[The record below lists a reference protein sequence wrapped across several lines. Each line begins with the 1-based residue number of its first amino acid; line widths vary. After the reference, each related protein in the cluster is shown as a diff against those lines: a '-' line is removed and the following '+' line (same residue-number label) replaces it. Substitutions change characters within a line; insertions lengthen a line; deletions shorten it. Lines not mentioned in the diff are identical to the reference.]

1 MCGCVVVNG
10 CGSFRE
16 ESLPDVPPHLVI
28 KEHTDNTKPLILHFF
43 WKHTSIELK
52 RSVSYMF
59 KKKLVSIATCGN
71 NREASCLNQE
81 SDGQVQGKT
90 SVITTHL
97 W

>member
-1 MCGCVVVNG
+1 
-10 CGSFRE
+10 
-16 ESLPDVPPHLVI
+16 
-28 KEHTDNTKPLILHFF
+28 
-43 WKHTSIELK
+43 
-52 RSVSYMF
+52 MF

-97 W
+97 WWYWLRKNTAFVNILMGWWNWDLV